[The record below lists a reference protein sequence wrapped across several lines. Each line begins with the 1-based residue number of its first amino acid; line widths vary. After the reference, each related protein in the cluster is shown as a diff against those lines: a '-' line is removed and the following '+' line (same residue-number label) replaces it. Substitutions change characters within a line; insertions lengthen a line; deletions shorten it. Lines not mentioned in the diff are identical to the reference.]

1 MRRIYLLLS
10 SVMLLSLSCFADPTS
25 VPIKQRPPLINTHG
39 ASRAPSLNQELRVMY
54 DDDNSVLIFYCEN
67 AVHPFSYVI
76 SKVEDG
82 CGISGEGIFD
92 GDDTYALSTA
102 CLSSGIYIIEITIG
116 TTIYE
121 GEFVIE

>member
-25 VPIKQRPPLINTHG
+25 VPIKRRPPKNNTHG
-39 ASRAPSLNQELRVMY
+39 ASRAPSLNQELSVMY

-76 SKVEDG
+76 SKG
-82 CGISGEGIFD
+82 LCN
-92 GDDTYALSTA
+92 
-102 CLSSGIYIIEITIG
+102 
-116 TTIYE
+116 
-121 GEFVIE
+121 

>member
-25 VPIKQRPPLINTHG
+25 VPIKQRPPINNTHA

-76 SKVEDG
+76 SKG
-82 CGISGEGIFD
+82 LCN
-92 GDDTYALSTA
+92 
-102 CLSSGIYIIEITIG
+102 
-116 TTIYE
+116 
-121 GEFVIE
+121 